1 MSSVDKIIEGLGYDE
16 ALAELRSILE
26 ALDGE
31 AVDVDKLA
39 SQVERADL
47 LIHHCRSRI
56 DAARLQVEQVVEA
69 LVEED

>member
-1 MSSVDKIIEGLGYDE
+1 LGYDE